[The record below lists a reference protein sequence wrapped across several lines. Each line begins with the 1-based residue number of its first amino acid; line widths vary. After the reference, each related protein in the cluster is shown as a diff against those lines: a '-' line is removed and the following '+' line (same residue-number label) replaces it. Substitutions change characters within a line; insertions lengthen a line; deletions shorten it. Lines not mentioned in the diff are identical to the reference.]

1 MQERV
6 IPSRS
11 TIIELVPNTTVKP
24 EPLPED
30 EDDLGPYEEESQTSV
45 RYELVLERGGQEVI
59 VFVLSK
65 GGRDQMGAIKIMDEV
80 RNGEVVKVP
89 QLYVTNQQRFDI
101 YSDERIYLED
111 ALRRGGVNIVTDW
124 VQQIMGG
131 TSKK

>member
-24 EPLPED
+24 KPLLED